1 MKKKRLLNVARALR
15 ESKEPD
21 EFTMAYY
28 GLGCGTPACALGH
41 YAVRSDLQDEFA
53 LDKEGD
59 LIDRDGD
66 PVAYADPSVRM
77 HFGITAEQAGDL
89 FSACGCGFAE
99 TALEAAEY
107 IERWIAEQEAKP

>member
-28 GLGCGTPACALGH
+28 GLSCGTPACALGH
-41 YAVRSDLQDEFA
+41 YAVRSDLQDEFS

-59 LIDRDGD
+59 LIDQCGEL
-66 PVAYADPSVRM
+66 VAYSDPSVRT
-77 HFGITAEQAGDL
+77 HFGLTLEQADHL